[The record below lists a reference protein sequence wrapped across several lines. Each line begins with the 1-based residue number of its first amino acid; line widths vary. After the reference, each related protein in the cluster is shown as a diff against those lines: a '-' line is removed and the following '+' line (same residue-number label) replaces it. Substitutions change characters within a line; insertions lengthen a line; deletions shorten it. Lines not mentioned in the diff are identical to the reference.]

1 MMIGMIAVILSLI
14 SSYHNVQLGQWE
26 LVGRQNL
33 IIGNSNKKKLLVLLE
48 HRTIKSNNDAFRGG
62 ACGAGVPERQEGV
75 WPCPCSVQVIC
86 LGTKPEKV

>member
-33 IIGNSNKKKLLVLLE
+33 IIGNSNKNKLLVLLE
-48 HRTIKSNNDAFRGG
+48 HRKSNQITMLSGVVLVEPEYLKDRKVYGHVLAAFR
-62 ACGAGVPERQEGV
+62 
-75 WPCPCSVQVIC
+75 
-86 LGTKPEKV
+86 